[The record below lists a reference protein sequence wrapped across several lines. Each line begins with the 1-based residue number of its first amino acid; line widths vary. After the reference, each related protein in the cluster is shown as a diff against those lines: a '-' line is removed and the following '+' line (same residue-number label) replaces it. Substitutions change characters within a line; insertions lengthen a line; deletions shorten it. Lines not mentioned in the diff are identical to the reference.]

1 MSFHIPHN
9 VFKVIAMGANDHVDM
24 AGHYT
29 ITVNFKTLVFLA
41 MFPTGNHYV
50 LVFSSDKQV
59 YPVYNSKTYK
69 VKLGLMV
76 KFVFGAHYKLKIR
89 DCILFCKK
97 GVNKCSLALQHSGL
111 PV

>member
-9 VFKVIAMGANDHVDM
+9 VFKVIAKGANDHVDM

-50 LVFSSDKQV
+50 LVFVSDKKV

-69 VKLGLMV
+69 VKLVLIV
-76 KFVFGAHYKLKIR
+76 KFVFVAHCKIKIR
-89 DCILFCKK
+89 FRTLAIKK
-97 GVNKCSLALQHSGL
+97 YIDL
-111 PV
+111 